1 MAIEVKDFLAGFVLS
16 GFLSLFFQ
24 GGALTFGGKLAAVLL
39 GTVIYGFA
47 GFYWLLLVLAFFIS
61 SNFLSSYKL
70 AHKSVISKDKFEKYG
85 PRDFWQVLANGGVAA
100 VLAAVQSAYP
110 ADWVFAAFIG
120 VIAFVNADTWAT
132 ELGVLGREKPR
143 LITNWKPAEIGTS
156 GAVSKQGSLA
166 AVAGALFIG
175 LVAIVAQPYFSS
187 FSPAS
192 QLSVTW
198 ILLLSLAGGIV
209 GSFADSLL
217 GATVQ
222 AIRYCPACKKETERA
237 VHSCGKKTRH
247 LRGLEYVDNDTVNLI
262 GSFAAAAV
270 ATALFL
276 WL

>member
-1 MAIEVKDFLAGFVLS
+1 MALEIKDFLAGFVLS

-24 GGALTFGGKLAAVLL
+24 EGALTFGGKLAAVIL

-61 SNFLSSYKL
+61 SNFLSSYKI
-70 AHKSVISKDKFEKYG
+70 AHKAAISKEKFEKYG

-100 VLAAVQSAYP
+100 VLAAVQSIYP
-110 ADWVFAAFIG
+110 AEWVFAAFLG
-120 VIAFVNADTWAT
+120 VLAFVNADTWAT

-143 LITNWKPAEIGTS
+143 LVTTWKEVEIGTS
-156 GAVSKQGSLA
+156 GAISNYGSLA

-175 LVAIVAQPYFSS
+175 AVAIFAQPYFSGL
-187 FSPAS
+187 SPAS
-192 QLSVTW
+192 HLSVAW

-222 AIRYCPACKKETERA
+222 AIRYCPECKKETERA
-237 VHSCGKKTRH
+237 VHSCGKKTKH
-247 LRGLEYVDNDTVNLI
+247 LRGLECIDNDTVNLL
-262 GSFAAAAV
+262 GSFAAALV